1 MVRRLQREA
10 ENQLRHLPS
19 VDTMNAFILR
29 IAWSAMS
36 RDTWRIKMAQA
47 IADILHNELEPDRQV
62 DRSELKVK
70 NIGYSDYKA

>member
-1 MVRRLQREA
+1 MRHKSDNAKVY
-10 ENQLRHLPS
+10 LRHLPS

-36 RDTWRIKMAQA
+36 RDTRRIKMAQA